1 MCEEGGGVQ
10 QLKWTEDKRC
20 IEMGMV
26 HKSTRGRRT
35 ESVMDAC
42 RKTVR
47 KTEQRNLAEQ

>member
-10 QLKWTEDKRC
+10 QLKWTKYKRC

-26 HKSTRGRRT
+26 KKAQ
-35 ESVMDAC
+35 EAEEQKSVMDAC

-47 KTEQRNLAEQ
+47 KTKKRNLAEH

>member
-10 QLKWTEDKRC
+10 QLKWTKDKRC

-26 HKSTRGRRT
+26 QKAQ
-35 ESVMDAC
+35 EVEEQKSVMDAC

-47 KTEQRNLAEQ
+47 KTEQRNLEE